1 MVVTSPEDDMSVLR
15 SILLVLAFLIAVASG
30 ALWVVSRGSGKILY
44 CDRRLAD
51 EVHLLFIEAQPR
63 FPTGPSISVYPDLF
77 VLANDGDLLIY
88 RVAVNVMTLPPDYP
102 TLPPPSPLYTIMG
115 SRRTTIPLLPTSI
128 VFLLIFMGAL
138 AAPLVRRTHRRRTNR
153 CVHCGYSLVGNIS
166 GRCPECGL
174 PAACSDPPSEDAPG
188 DES

>member
-1 MVVTSPEDDMSVLR
+1 MSVLR
-15 SILLVLAFLIAVASG
+15 SILLVLAFLTAVASG
-30 ALWVVSRGSGKILY
+30 ALWIVSRGSEKILY

-51 EVHLLFIEAQPR
+51 KAHLLFIEAQPR

-77 VLANDGDLLIY
+77 VLAKDGELKIY
-88 RVAVNVMTLPPDYP
+88 RVAVNMMTLPRPYP
-102 TLPPPSPLYTIMG
+102 TTPPPSPLYTIMG
-115 SRRTTIPLLPTSI
+115 SRGTTIPLLPISL

-138 AAPLVRRTHRRRTNR
+138 AAPLLRRKHRRRTNR

-174 PAACSDPPSEDAPG
+174 PAECSDPPSEDAPE
-188 DES
+188 DQS